1 MDEHEEPFGWWGWH
15 WQPPQ
20 PLSVMQIID
29 AGSTDTQ
36 LMGLLWT
43 MLSRRGSIIVAAEP
57 PMAGKTTTL
66 TALLDLL
73 PQGTK
78 RVYLRG
84 HYEDFSFTRD
94 PEADPGNSYVLANE
108 MSDHL
113 AVYLWGSRI
122 YKTFELIEKGYAI
135 GSTMHAETV
144 NDVIAIL
151 DSDPLNVPARW
162 IARLTLVVNLY
173 VSSTYGA
180 AVRRFNAV
188 HMLTADDGSQN
199 TDDGQLTTDDKGE
212 NSADNTV
219 IVPGVR
225 PVMLSHWDRESDT
238 FVHCFNDPEVQAKLA
253 ARVGCSREEWAEDLA
268 QRTAYLEKLQA
279 DGIRG
284 ISQTRHALKKYDT
297 GRGL

>member
-29 AGSTDTQ
+29 AGSTDTH
-36 LMGLLWT
+36 LMALLWA
-43 MLSRRGSIIVAAEP
+43 MLSGRASIIVAAEP

-73 PQGTK
+73 PPDTR

-84 HYEDFSFTRD
+84 HYETFDFVRD
-94 PEADPGNSYVLANE
+94 PEADPHNTYVLANE

-122 YKTFELIEKGYAI
+122 YKTFELIESGYAI

-144 NDVIAIL
+144 DDVIAIL
-151 DSDPLNVPARW
+151 DSDPLNVPAEW

-173 VSSTYGA
+173 VSSTYGPS
-180 AVRRFNAV
+180 VRRFNTV
-188 HMLTADDGSQN
+188 HLLEQDDDKKSGVRSQGSEDGSPS
-199 TDDGQLTTDDKGE
+199 TFRDP
-212 NSADNTV
+212 

-225 PVMLSHWDRESDT
+225 PHLLSKWDKANDT
-238 FVHCFNDPEVQAKLA
+238 FIHYFDSPDMQVKLA
-253 ARVGCSREEWAEDLA
+253 RWAGCAPEEWVADIARRRAHLDQMQAE
-268 QRTAYLEKLQA
+268 
-279 DGIRG
+279 GVRG
-284 ISQTRHALKKYDT
+284 INATRNALQSF
-297 GRGL
+297 GAAC